1 MDSNITKYQKDLD
14 ALIIRGRNLYYGL
27 YNEFSGE
34 FKERIEKLPKE
45 IQIEIKNSSFI
56 DHYNSWYNESLSLIK
71 QLMPERLE
79 DFIAYYKQPKRKSL
93 TYETYTISDYLVN
106 LRVYDGWGKELFKS
120 STIIYKYEQ
129 QFGILKSLETR
140 FNSSLFEIKQL
151 LQADLFDS
159 EIDAAKE
166 LCKKGFYRAAGA
178 ICGVVIEKHLSEVC
192 VQREIKISKKN
203 PTINDCNQLLKDN
216 DVIDTPTWRYI
227 QRLRDLRNLCDH
239 KKTEEPTENNIKD
252 LIEGTDKVIKTVY

>member
-1 MDSNITKYQKDLD
+1 MESNITKYQNDLN
-14 ALIIRGRNLYYGL
+14 ALIIRGQNLYYGL
-27 YNEFSGE
+27 YNEFSTEYKGQ
-34 FKERIEKLPKE
+34 IAKLPKE
-45 IQIEIKNSSFI
+45 KQVEIKKCSFKN
-56 DHYNSWYNESLSLIK
+56 HYNAWYNESLSLIR

-106 LRVYDGWGKELFKS
+106 LMAYDGWGKELYKS

-129 QFGILKSLETR
+129 QFQILKSLETR
-140 FNSSLFEIKQL
+140 FNSSLYDIKQL

-159 EIDAAKE
+159 EIDAARE
-166 LCKKGFYRAAGA
+166 LCKKGFYRASGA

-192 VQREIKISKKN
+192 TQREIKVSKKN
-203 PTINDCNQLLKDN
+203 PAINDYNQLLKDN

-227 QRLRDLRNLCDH
+227 QRLGDLRNLCDH
-239 KKTEEPTENNIKD
+239 KKTDEPTEDNIKD
-252 LIEGTDKVIKTVY
+252 LIEGTDKIIKTVY

>member
-1 MDSNITKYQKDLD
+1 MESNIAKYKKDLES
-14 ALIIRGRNLYYGL
+14 LIQRGLNLHYGL
-27 YNEFSGE
+27 YNEFSEEYKTEISKLEKDGQE
-34 FKERIEKLPKE
+34 LIKSNSFKDK
-45 IQIEIKNSSFI
+45 
-56 DHYNSWYNESLSLIK
+56 YNSWYNESLVMIK

-79 DFIAYYKQPKRKSL
+79 DFVAYYKLPKRKEFD
-93 TYETYTISDYLVN
+93 YETYTISDYLIGLVKTRGN
-106 LRVYDGWGKELFKS
+106 QYVFKPS
-120 STIIYKYEQ
+120 SIITKYSQ
-129 QFGILKSLETR
+129 QYQILKSLETR
-140 FNSSLFEIKQL
+140 FESSLYDIKQL

-192 VQREIKISKKN
+192 KQREIKVNKKN
-203 PTINDCNQLLKDN
+203 PVINDYNQLLKDN

-227 QRLRDLRNLCDH
+227 QRLGDLRNLCDH
-239 KKTEEPTENNIKD
+239 KKAEEPTEDNIKD

>member
-1 MDSNITKYQKDLD
+1 MESNISKYQKDLN
-14 ALIIRGRNLYYGL
+14 ALIIRGQNLYYGL
-27 YNEFSGE
+27 YNEFSNE
-34 FKERIEKLPKE
+34 YKVQITKLPKE
-45 IQIEIKNSSFI
+45 IQADIKKCSFK
-56 DHYNSWYNESLSLIK
+56 DHYNSWYNESLSLIR

-106 LRVYDGWGKELFKS
+106 LMAYDGWGKELYKS

-129 QFGILKSLETR
+129 QFQILKSLETR
-140 FNSSLFEIKQL
+140 FNSSLYDIKQL

-159 EIDAAKE
+159 EIDAARE

-192 VQREIKISKKN
+192 KQREIKVNKKN
-203 PTINDCNQLLKDN
+203 PVINDYNQLLKDN

-227 QRLRDLRNLCDH
+227 QRLGDLRNLCDH
-239 KKTEEPTENNIKD
+239 KKAEEPTEDNIKD

>member
-1 MDSNITKYQKDLD
+1 MESNITKYQNDLN
-14 ALIIRGRNLYYGL
+14 ALIIRGQNLYYGL
-27 YNEFSGE
+27 YNEFSNEYKGQ
-34 FKERIEKLPKE
+34 IAKLPKE
-45 IQIEIKNSSFI
+45 KQVEIKKCSFKN
-56 DHYNSWYNESLSLIK
+56 HYNAWYNESLSLIR

-93 TYETYTISDYLVN
+93 TYETYSISDYLVN
-106 LRVYDGWGKELFKS
+106 LMAYDGWGKELYKS

-129 QFGILKSLETR
+129 QFQILKSLETR
-140 FNSSLFEIKQL
+140 FNSSLYDIKQL

-159 EIDAAKE
+159 ELDAARE
-166 LCKKGFYRAAGA
+166 LCKKGFYRASGA

-192 VQREIKISKKN
+192 VQRGIKISKKN
-203 PTINDCNQLLKDN
+203 PAINDYNQLLKEN

-227 QRLRDLRNLCDH
+227 QRLGDLRNLCDH
-239 KKTEEPTENNIKD
+239 KKTEEPTEDNIKD